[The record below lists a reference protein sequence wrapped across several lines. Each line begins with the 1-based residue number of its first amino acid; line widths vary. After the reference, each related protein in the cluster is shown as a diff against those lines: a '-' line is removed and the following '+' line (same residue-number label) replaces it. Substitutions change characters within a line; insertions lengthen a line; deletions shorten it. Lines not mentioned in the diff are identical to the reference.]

1 MSAPHVSPLEMAT
14 LHTYFA
20 GGIGEICMAHVS
32 QVVLA
37 KHALLLCVP
46 LDLAVDV
53 ALLPDLACVATL
65 TVPQISFS
73 NSRLFPHADDPLL
86 QETPSELAERRSDV
100 GVGGHIELHP
110 PVKGRVVDAYHAVE
124 VLAGMEDLGHVL
136 CH

>member
-1 MSAPHVSPLEMAT
+1 MWNFNFLLKEEPSKTFMYFLYN
-14 LHTYFA
+14 LH
-20 GGIGEICMAHVS
+20 
-32 QVVLA
+32 
-37 KHALLLCVP
+37 LLFHLK
-46 LDLAVDV
+46 
-53 ALLPDLACVATL
+53 
-65 TVPQISFS
+65 VPQISFS